1 MPTWLML
8 IVLLLAAF
16 RITRLVVRDDFP
28 PLLWMRDRLAG
39 GWRPLTGP
47 EQIVHR
53 KTAGID
59 REAPIRIDKYKSV
72 PRWAW
77 DTQEINGVLNRYVFR
92 ASWSPH
98 WLAELVTCPWCASA
112 YVSGALVALTWVFA
126 GLPVPLLM
134 WPAVWA
140 GSALLA
146 SREWA

>member
-1 MPTWLML
+1 MGPTMSVFLVP
-8 IVLLLAAF
+8 VLLVLASY
-16 RITRLVVRDDFP
+16 RGTRLVVRDDFP

-39 GWRPLTGP
+39 GWRPATEAEHKKVLSP
-47 EQIVHR
+47 EYLS
-53 KTAGID
+53 T
-59 REAPIRIDKYKSV
+59 P
-72 PRWAW
+72 
-77 DTQEINGVLNRYVFR
+77 VLERQPTMEHEGQLKVWIER

-112 YVSGALVALTWVFA
+112 YVSGALVALTWAFA